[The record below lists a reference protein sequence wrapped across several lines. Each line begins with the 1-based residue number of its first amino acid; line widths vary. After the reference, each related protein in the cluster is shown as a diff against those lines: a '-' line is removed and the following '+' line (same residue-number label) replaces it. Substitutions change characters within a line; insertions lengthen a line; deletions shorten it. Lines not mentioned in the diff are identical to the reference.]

1 MAPLAHR
8 HVRVLAP
15 YTLSNIAEIYVRIQD
30 AQSLVARFP
39 LTMTHVRPW
48 IQASWKALND
58 YLVMDPDTDTL
69 RIRFS
74 TVDVTDTPAE
84 QIEWTLPGP
93 STLPA
98 NWKQRLGPFWA
109 DQERGLM
116 TAHID
121 NMEHQRT
128 WWKPSKKH
136 SKCWT
141 A

>member
-58 YLVMDPDTDTL
+58 YLVSNTSPFVSL
-69 RIRFS
+69 RW
-74 TVDVTDTPAE
+74 AE
-84 QIEWTLPGP
+84 AFG
-93 STLPA
+93 
-98 NWKQRLGPFWA
+98 
-109 DQERGLM
+109 
-116 TAHID
+116 
-121 NMEHQRT
+121 
-128 WWKPSKKH
+128 
-136 SKCWT
+136 
-141 A
+141 